1 MTGAALMVCATFTFL
16 TQITVMQR
24 LQLRPTQFVRIGLLF
39 MLIGAAVIS
48 GFETFMVLSVGMA
61 FLGIGMAL
69 CMPSIAAGASLAV
82 STEEQGAAAGLVS
95 SCPAIGFAIGPICAG
110 GLYQYHTALAPLF
123 STGVLF
129 IVLVVLVINDR

>member
-1 MTGAALMVCATFTFL
+1 
-16 TQITVMQR
+16 
-24 LQLRPTQFVRIGLLF
+24 
-39 MLIGAAVIS
+39 
-48 GFETFMVLSVGMA
+48 
-61 FLGIGMAL
+61 
-69 CMPSIAAGASLAV
+69 MPSIAAGASLAV